1 MAGEEGAVSGRQ
13 VLAAGARLHDA
24 GAGVSGAAAQR
35 DVAQAELDLLKAGV
49 TPEEIAVSAAAA
61 RQAEVAVAMAEDALA
76 RTEILAPFAGVVTKV
91 NVEAGEAAAQGSF
104 SPSDKGKAF
113 CYNLQVY
120 SQQVLLP
127 KGPLSG
133 NRTCSNRALQ

>member
-1 MAGEEGAVSGRQ
+1 MAGEEGAMSGRQ

-24 GAGVSGAAAQR
+24 GAGVSAAAAQR

-49 TPEEIAVSAAAA
+49 TPEEIAVSAAAV
-61 RQAEVAVAMAEDALA
+61 RQAEVAVALA
-76 RTEILAPFAGVVTKV
+76 RTEIHAPFAGVVTKV
-91 NVEAGEAAAQGSF
+91 NVEAGEAAAQGNF

-127 KGPLSG
+127 RGPLSG